1 MECDTR
7 DFISSLQL
15 TSKRDA
21 IIRRGYFMIMQIIAG
36 LVIFLTIYLL
46 IKKYET
52 RMVLIAAGLVLCII
66 SLTPM
71 SALDAFSERMVS
83 APLIQAICSSMG
95 FAYVMKYTKCDKHL
109 VLVLSNLLTKLGF
122 FLIPAAVVLT
132 FFINIAIPSA
142 AGCAA
147 AVGATLIPLLIAA
160 RIHPAIA
167 GGAVLCGTIGS
178 MLSPGLSHNPFVAQM
193 SNMSIVDLIARHGP
207 YSLAVG
213 AIGAVSLSIVAL
225 VKKEYNIKVAV
236 NDNGGAANSVESEA
250 AERPNYLYAT
260 APFIPLILLLLPF
273 IDSLKAYQITVPA
286 AMLIGAIYALIITR
300 TNPSIITKE
309 FFKGMGNAY
318 GDVLGIIIAAAVFSA
333 GLKASGLIDSFIG
346 FLIHAPEFA
355 RWGGTL
361 GPFLMGMITGSGDAA
376 AFAFN
381 ETVTPFAQQFGYE
394 IPDLGMA
401 SAISGAL
408 GRTMSPLAGATIV
421 CAGLANINPMEIA
434 KRTAPGMIVGVI
446 FIALIML

>member
-1 MECDTR
+1 M
-7 DFISSLQL
+7 
-15 TSKRDA
+15 
-21 IIRRGYFMIMQIIAG
+21 IIQVITAFVII
-36 LVIFLTIYLL
+36 VTIYLL
-46 IKKYET
+46 VKKYET
-52 RMVLIAAGLVLCII
+52 RMVLIAAGLLLCII

-71 SALDAFSERMVS
+71 SALNAFSERMVS

-109 VLVLSNLLTKLGF
+109 VLVLSSFLTKLGF
-122 FLIPAAVVLT
+122 FLIPTAVILT

-178 MLSPGLSHNPFVAQM
+178 MLSPGLSHNPFVAHM
-193 SNMSIVDLIARHGP
+193 SNMSIVDLIARHSP

-213 AIGAVSLSIVAL
+213 AIAAVSLSFVAL
-225 VKKEYNIKVAV
+225 IKKEYKISQNVFE
-236 NDNGGAANSVESEA
+236 NGGGTVASEEK
-250 AERPNYLYAT
+250 ERPNYLFST
-260 APFIPLILLLLPF
+260 APFVPLIILLLPF
-273 IDSLKAYQITVPA
+273 IESFKEFQITVPA

-300 TNPSIITKE
+300 TNPSTITKE

-333 GLKASGLIDSFIG
+333 GLKASGVIDSFIG
-346 FLIHAPEFA
+346 FLIHSPEFA

-381 ETVTPFAQQFGYE
+381 ETVTPFAQKFGYE

>member
-1 MECDTR
+1 M
-7 DFISSLQL
+7 
-15 TSKRDA
+15 
-21 IIRRGYFMIMQIIAG
+21 IIQIIAA
-36 LVIFLTIYLL
+36 LVIVATIYLL

-66 SLTPM
+66 SLVPM
-71 SALDAFSERMVS
+71 DALNAFSERMVS

-109 VLVLSNLLTKLGF
+109 VLVLSRVLTRLGF

-213 AIGAVSLSIVAL
+213 GIAAVSLAIVAL
-225 VKKEYNIKVAV
+225 VKKECNMKAV
-236 NDNGGAANSVESEA
+236 VEVNGTAGTEQNAA
-250 AERPNYLYAT
+250 AEQPNYLYAT
-260 APFIPLILLLLPF
+260 APFIPLILLILPF
-273 IDSLKAYQITVPA
+273 MDALKAYQISVPA
-286 AMLIGAIYALIITR
+286 AMVIGAIYALVITR
-300 TNPSIITKE
+300 TNPSTITKE

-346 FLIHAPEFA
+346 FLIHSPEFA

-361 GPFLMGMITGSGDAA
+361 GPFLMGIITGSGDAA

-408 GRTMSPLAGATIV
+408 GRTMSPLAGAAIV
-421 CAGLANINPMEIA
+421 CAGLANVNPMEIV

>member
-1 MECDTR
+1 M
-7 DFISSLQL
+7 
-15 TSKRDA
+15 
-21 IIRRGYFMIMQIIAG
+21 IIQIIAA
-36 LVIFLTIYLL
+36 LIIVATIYLL

-66 SLTPM
+66 SLVPM
-71 SALDAFSERMVS
+71 DALNSFSERMVS

-95 FAYVMKYTKCDKHL
+95 FAYVMKYTNCDKHL
-109 VLVLSNLLTKLGF
+109 VLVLSHALTRLGF

-213 AIGAVSLSIVAL
+213 GIAAVSLSIVAL
-225 VKKEYNIKVAV
+225 VKKEYNMKAV
-236 NDNGGAANSVESEA
+236 VEVNNTAGTEQNIASEQ
-250 AERPNYLYAT
+250 PNYLYAT
-260 APFIPLILLLLPF
+260 APFIPLILLILPF
-273 IDSLKAYQITVPA
+273 MDALKAYQISVPA
-286 AMLIGAIYALIITR
+286 AMIIGAIYALAITR
-300 TNPSIITKE
+300 TNPSTITKE

-346 FLIHAPEFA
+346 FLIHSPEFA

-361 GPFLMGMITGSGDAA
+361 GPFLMGIITGSGDAA

-408 GRTMSPLAGATIV
+408 GRTMSPLAGAAIV
-421 CAGLANINPMEIA
+421 CAGLANVNPMEIV